1 MLELAKEK
9 VAGQAVA
16 GVTFEQRLLP
26 FDPGSHQPA
35 DLVVCSSVIE
45 YLDSVD
51 DALKTFRTLLRE
63 GGTLIYSIS
72 NRDSLSRRLVRV
84 VNAATGR
91 PRYFRLLR
99 HMLSEEEVV
108 EVTTRAGFTVL
119 EHAYFGAADVLNRL
133 LGTILPAR
141 RASNMLIVA
150 ARRD

>member
-1 MLELAKEK
+1 MLELARQKI
-9 VAGQAVA
+9 AGEGFAE
-16 GVTFEQRLLP
+16 VTFEQRLLP
-26 FDPGSHQPA
+26 FEAGSHPPA
-35 DLVVCSSVIE
+35 DLVVCSSVVE

-51 DALKTFRTLLRE
+51 DALKTFRALLRD

-119 EHAYFGAADVLNRL
+119 EHAYFGAADALNRL
-133 LGTILPAR
+133 LGRILPAR